1 MNEKIS
7 VIVPVYNMEK
17 YLSRCMDA
25 LLAQTYEN
33 LEIILVDDGSKD
45 RSPAMCDEYAKQ
57 DFRVKVIHKENG
69 GSSSARN
76 RGIDAATGA
85 YIGFLDSDDYPDLDM
100 YETLYRV
107 IKEKDADVAQT
118 MSKDF
123 DEEGNLVKDAYKS
136 GGAVTFLP
144 KEEMFRLLMLHVG
157 DSSFCTKLVKADLM
171 KKLRFPEKKLNEDFK
186 LVLDLLQ
193 HVEGVYSIEES
204 KYNII
209 LRGGSNSRNSFSE
222 VFYNSIIENSD
233 TAYAMMEEQ
242 FPELEEETTR
252 FYYIQRMY
260 YLLHIPV
267 SLMTKENQMYQKV
280 IKEVK
285 KGRKEIQKNTFL
297 TQKEKRNLLLVSFC
311 PKGSKRLHRILM
323 KIKGKRD

>member
-7 VIVPVYNMEK
+7 VVVPVYNMEK
-17 YLSRCMDA
+17 YLSRLMDA

-45 RSPAMCDEYAKQ
+45 NSPAMCDEYAAK
-57 DFRVKVIHKENG
+57 DNRVRVIHKENG

-76 RGIDAATGA
+76 MGIEAATGE

-107 IKEKDADVAQT
+107 IKEKNADVAQT

-123 DEEGNLVKDAYKS
+123 DEDGNLVKDAYKS
-136 GGAVTFLP
+136 GGAVTYLP

-157 DSSFCTKLVKADLM
+157 DSSFCTKLVKASLM

-193 HVEGVYSIEES
+193 YVDGVYSIEES

-222 VFYNSIIENSD
+222 VFYNAIIENSD

-242 FPELEEETTR
+242 FPNLREETTR
-252 FYYIQRMY
+252 FYFIQRMY

-267 SLMTKENQMYQKV
+267 ELMTKENAIYQKV

-285 KGRKEIQKNTFL
+285 RGRKEIRKNAYL
-297 TQKEKRNLLLVSFC
+297 SKKEKRNLLIVSYW
-311 PKGSKRLHRILM
+311 PKGSKRLHGRIMRL
-323 KIKGKRD
+323 KKVA

>member
-1 MNEKIS
+1 MKEKIS

-17 YLSRCMDA
+17 YLSRCMEA
-25 LLAQTYEN
+25 LLAQTYQN

-45 RSPAMCDEYAKQ
+45 NSPALCDEYARA
-57 DFRVKVIHKENG
+57 DERVKVIHKENG

-76 RGIDAATGA
+76 AGIEAATGD

-107 IKEKDADVAQT
+107 IKEKNADVAQT

-144 KEEMFRLLMLHVG
+144 KREMFRLLMLHVG

-186 LVLDLLQ
+186 LVLDMLEY
-193 HVEGVYSIEES
+193 VDGVYSIEES

-233 TAYAMMEEQ
+233 TAYAMMAAQ
-242 FPELEEETTR
+242 FPDLKEEATR

-267 SLMTKENQMYQKV
+267 ELMTKENTMYQKV

-285 KGRKEIQKNTFL
+285 KGRKEIRRNAYLSK
-297 TQKEKRNLLLVSFC
+297 KEKRNLLIVSFC
-311 PKGSKRLHRILM
+311 PKGSKRLHGLLM
-323 KIKGKRD
+323 KIKGNV

>member
-1 MNEKIS
+1 MEEKIS

-17 YLSRCMDA
+17 YLSRCMEA
-25 LLAQTYEN
+25 LLAQTYRN

-45 RSPAMCDEYAKQ
+45 SSPAMCDEYAAK
-57 DFRVKVIHKENG
+57 DSRVKVIHKENG

-76 RGIDAATGA
+76 MGIEAATGE
-85 YIGFLDSDDYPDLDM
+85 YIGFLDSDDYPDGDM

-107 IKEKDADVAQT
+107 IKEKDTDVAQT

-136 GGAVTFLP
+136 GGAVTYLP
-144 KEEMFRLLMLHVG
+144 KKEMFRLLMLHVG
-157 DSSFCTKLVKADLM
+157 DSSFCTKLVKASLM

-186 LVLDLLQ
+186 LVLDMLEY
-193 HVEGVYSIEES
+193 VDGVYSIEES

-242 FPELEEETTR
+242 FPDLKEETTR

-267 SLMTKENQMYQKV
+267 GLMTKENAMYQKV

-285 KGRKEIQKNTFL
+285 KGRNEIRKNSYL
-297 TQKEKRNLLLVSFC
+297 SKKEKRNLWIVSYC
-311 PKGSKRLHRILM
+311 PKGSKRLHGLIM
-323 KIKGKRD
+323 KVKGNV